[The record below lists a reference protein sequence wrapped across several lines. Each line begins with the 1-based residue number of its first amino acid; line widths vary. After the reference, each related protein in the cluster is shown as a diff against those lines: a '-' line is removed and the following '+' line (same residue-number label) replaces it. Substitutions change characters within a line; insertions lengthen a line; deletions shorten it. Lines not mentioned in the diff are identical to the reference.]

1 MVAISRNKSL
11 GASASSHVNVA
22 KSVAAKTGE
31 IKKSYQEKALEEA
44 QERREFRRQQAETR
58 KKQEQLAASK
68 QSQKRHRGAA
78 NSRQELRKQQSEI
91 RKKQQVLQENQSRQ
105 KVRVETDLLETAVN
119 SVNSERSYLGVMLD
133 FSMSA
138 ESRLSSTTKDSQVP
152 FSVVEDTNFALK
164 VTKLVKDQIT
174 TQFRTA
180 MLAQANTK
188 SDDIVI
194 LLN

>member
-1 MVAISRNKSL
+1 MVAIRNKSL

-22 KSVAAKTGE
+22 KSVAVKTGE

-68 QSQKRHRGAA
+68 QSQKRHRSTA

-91 RKKQQVLQENQSRQ
+91 RRKQQVLQENQSRQ
-105 KVRVETDLLETAVN
+105 KIRVESDLLESAVN

-133 FSMSA
+133 FSMSTA
-138 ESRLSSTTKDSQVP
+138 SRLPSTTKDSQVP

-188 SDDIVI
+188 SDDIVN